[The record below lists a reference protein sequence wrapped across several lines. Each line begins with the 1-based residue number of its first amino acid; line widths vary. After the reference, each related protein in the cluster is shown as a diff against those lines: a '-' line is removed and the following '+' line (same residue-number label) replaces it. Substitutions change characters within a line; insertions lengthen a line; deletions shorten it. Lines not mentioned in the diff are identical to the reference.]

1 MKHFKKIR
9 FIFISFFI
17 VVTACVKNSG
27 TINYTRTNSNTDLT
41 LSKSNLKR
49 GEQLIASTSQSN
61 PNAIVK
67 WNTSPSMNTVVLP
80 ANNQAAA
87 IFALAGTYHITASYY
102 NASDTSTAYDSSS
115 ASVTVN
121 DSVITTAPVPDGL
134 DSVSLSGDQLVF
146 SPVSASDSIFIMSVQ
161 TVNLYNCLPF
171 LAAYSFDGL
180 NGTSLLLYSEGEVV
194 EGSGCNGAKNHAV
207 SYLFYNPLKKG
218 VYNISAVLNNITY
231 QGTLTITDVDYT
243 FYWPYT
249 SGITISP
256 LQIKKH

>member
-9 FIFISFFI
+9 FICLSFFI
-17 VVTACVKNSG
+17 VITACVKNSG
-27 TINYTRTNSNTDLT
+27 TIHYTGTNPNTDLT

-49 GEQLIASTSQSN
+49 GEQLIASTNQSN
-61 PNAIVK
+61 SNAIIK
-67 WNTSPSMNTVVLP
+67 WTTYPSINTVVLP

-87 IFALAGTYHITASYY
+87 IFALAGTYHITASYF

-161 TVNLYNCLPF
+161 TINLYNCMPF

-180 NGTSLLLYSEGEVV
+180 NGTSLLLYKDGEVV

-207 SYLFYNPLKKG
+207 SYLFYSPLKKG
-218 VYNISAVLNNITY
+218 VYNISAILNSITY
-231 QGTLTITDVDYT
+231 QGTLTVTDADYT

-256 LQIKKH
+256 LQVKKH